1 MQTEAQKST
10 LFCIFAKQISV
21 FRLACHSRAKR
32 GAATGNKPASFTQ
45 LEKFSILSKKLHAK
59 YCFNFATVNPC
70 IIYKFSAQS
79 FLKPLPRR
87 DYPPSACWVITQH
100 RTVNAR
106 VITYR
111 MSAHGIDCPAA
122 LRDYRQATEG
132 GLNALLLS
140 AHIGQH

>member
-45 LEKFSILSKKLHAK
+45 LEKFSILSKKLSCK
-59 YCFNFATVNPC
+59 ILFQFYNSKSLYYLQIFRS
-70 IIYKFSAQS
+70 K

-106 VITYR
+106 VITCR

-132 GLNALLLS
+132 GLNALLLP
-140 AHIGQH
+140 AHIRQR

>member
-21 FRLACHSRAKR
+21 FRLACHSNAKR
-32 GAATGNKPASFTQ
+32 Q
-45 LEKFSILSKKLHAK
+45 LEKFSILSKKLSCK
-59 YCFNFATVNPC
+59 ILFQFYNSKSLYYLQIFRS
-70 IIYKFSAQS
+70 K
-79 FLKPLPRR
+79 FLKSLPRR

-106 VITYR
+106 VIIRR

-132 GLNALLLS
+132 GLNALLLP